1 MPEGPEI
8 LFMIDTLQDYCNK
21 NLKKLE
27 ILSGRYTRHKKPIN
41 YNKFA
46 NNLPSKIK
54 EIKCKGKFIY
64 FILENN
70 WSIWITLGMTGHFV
84 FDRSKHTHYVFKVNN
99 LEFYLEDMRN
109 FGTFHFYK
117 LNDKKNNLVTKLNS
131 LGLNTLQ
138 ETITVKVFRQHF
150 ESFVGRTPDKM
161 IGILLLD
168 QSFVCGL
175 GNYLR
180 SEILYEAKLSPKL
193 LLKDFTKQQIK
204 DLHKFCCK
212 IPKDSYN
219 HQKKYLMLHSYPF
232 KIYKKEYTPKGE
244 KVKKYKIGN
253 RTVYSIY

>member
-1 MPEGPEI
+1 MPEGPEV
-8 LFMIDTLQDYCNK
+8 LFMIDTLQYYCNK
-21 NLKKLE
+21 ILTNLN
-27 ILSGRYTRHKKPIN
+27 ILSGRYTRHMKPIN
-41 YNKFA
+41 YNKF
-46 NNLPSKIK
+46 NKDLPSKIK
-54 EIKCKGKFIY
+54 QIKCKGKFIY

-70 WSIWITLGMTGHFV
+70 WCIWITLGMTGHFV
-84 FDRSKHTHYVFKVNN
+84 FDKTKHTHYVFKMNN

-117 LNDKKNNLVTKLNS
+117 LNDKKYNLLTKLNS

-138 ETITVKVFRQHF
+138 EKITFKVFREHF
-150 ESFVGRTPDKM
+150 ESFVERTPNKM

-180 SEILYEAKLSPKL
+180 SEILYEANLSPKI
-193 LLKDFTKQQIK
+193 LLKNFTKEQIK
-204 DLHKFCCK
+204 ELHKFCCK

-232 KIYKKEYTPKGE
+232 KIYKKEYSPKGE